1 MRHYECYIK
10 PQPGE
15 IIQTTVTLPTET
27 AALISGR
34 VLSQDDRPID
44 HALILLFQEDGALL
58 QTTVTDEHG
67 QFYLGPISPDALYRL
82 RVQADS
88 MHPRIL
94 ELTV

>member
-15 IIQTTVTLPTET
+15 IIQTTVTLPSET
-27 AALISGR
+27 TALISGK
-34 VLSQDDRPID
+34 VLAKDDRPID
-44 HALILLFQEDGALL
+44 HALILLFQEDGTLL
-58 QTTVTDEHG
+58 QTTVTDAHG
-67 QFYLGPISPDALYRL
+67 QFYLGPISPDTLYRL
-82 RVQADS
+82 RVQFDG